1 MLNGVNRN
9 FKRITIEDGLSQGSV
24 SSITQDSN
32 GYMWIG
38 TDDGLNRYN
47 GNKFEVYKA
56 DPNKKN
62 YISGSA

>member
-1 MLNGVNRN
+1 MLNDVNRN

-24 SSITQDSN
+24 SSIIQDSN